1 MQDHRH
7 RPGWSAWL
15 ACGVCSS
22 FMGLGGAVW
31 STNASARDSDARGV
45 MTAMASSASR
55 PAVQWPRVRNAVP
68 PNARIEKRIARLL
81 AGMTL
86 EQKIGQMLQPEIR
99 YTTPADAQTYRFGS
113 ILNGGGSWPGNDQH
127 ASVADWVAL
136 ADAYYDASMGP
147 GGPAI
152 PILWGTDAVH
162 GHNNVIGA
170 TLFPHNIGLGATR
183 DPALI
188 ERIEQITAREVAVTG
203 LDWAFAPAVIVARDE
218 RWGRVYESYSED
230 PEIVRQYA
238 GPAVRGLQGVAGTR
252 SFLDAAHVL
261 ATAKHFIGDGGT
273 DHGVDRGNNLATE
286 QQLLD
291 IHGQGYITALQ
302 AGVQTVMASYS
313 SWQGN
318 KLHGHRYLLTEVL
331 KGRMGFDGLVVS
343 DWNGIEEVPGCT
355 PSKCAAAVNAGID
368 LFMVPQDWHAF
379 LDNTV
384 AQVRS
389 GEIAQSRIDDAVTR
403 ILRVKLRAGMFEKG
417 RPSSRPLAGKV
428 ELLGAPEHREVARRA
443 VRESLVLL
451 KNKGGLLPLSRRL
464 DVLVAGDAANDIG
477 KQSGGWSIT
486 WQGRET
492 TNADFP
498 GATAIFAGIKA
509 AVASAGG
516 TATLSVDGSY
526 VDKPDVAIVVFGENP
541 YTEMQGDIA
550 TIDYHGPDGG
560 PAGAD
565 AALLQRLKQA
575 GIPVVAVFI
584 SGRPLYVNPELNASD
599 AFVAAW
605 LPGSEGAGIAD
616 VLFRK
621 SNGQVNHDFTGKLAF
636 SWPRNVNQTTLNRR
650 DADYHPLF
658 PYGFGLRYS
667 DRDTLGDDLP

>member
-7 RPGWSAWL
+7 RPGSSAWL
-15 ACGVCSS
+15 VCGACGL
-22 FMGLGGAVW
+22 FIGFGGGAW
-31 STNASARDSDARGV
+31 AAAPASHAST
-45 MTAMASSASR
+45 
-55 PAVQWPRVRNAVP
+55 VQWPRVRSAVAP
-68 PNARIEKRIARLL
+68 DARLEQRIASLL
-81 AGMTL
+81 ASMTL

-99 YTTPADAQTYRFGS
+99 YTTPADAKTYRFGS
-113 ILNGGGSWPGNDQH
+113 ILNGGGSWPGNNQH

-136 ADAYYDASMGP
+136 ADAYYDASMSP

-152 PILWGTDAVH
+152 PIIWGTDAVH

-188 ERIEQITAREVAVTG
+188 ERIERITAKEVAVTG
-203 LDWAFAPAVIVARDE
+203 IDWAFAPAVIAARDE

-252 SFLDAAHVL
+252 SFLDAGHVL

-273 DHGVDRGNNLATE
+273 DRGVDRGNNLATE

-318 KLHGHRYLLTEVL
+318 KLHGHRYLLTDVL
-331 KGRMGFDGLVVS
+331 KHKMGFDGLIVS
-343 DWNGIEEVPGCT
+343 DWNGIEEVPGCA

-368 LFMVPQDWHAF
+368 LFMVPQDWQAF
-379 LDNTV
+379 LGNTV
-384 AQVRS
+384 AQVRA
-389 GEIAQSRIDDAVTR
+389 GEIPQSRIDDAVTR

-428 ELLGAPEHREVARRA
+428 KLLGAPEHRQVARRA

-451 KNKGGLLPLSRRL
+451 KNKGGLLPLPLKRK
-464 DVLVAGDAANDIG
+464 VLVAGDAADNIG

-492 TNADFP
+492 TNTDFP
-498 GATAIFAGIKA
+498 GATSIFAGIKA
-509 AVASAGG
+509 AVAHAGG

-526 VDKPDVAIVVFGENP
+526 TVKPDLAIVVFGENP

-550 TIDYHGPDGG
+550 TIDYQGPN
-560 PAGAD
+560 GAD

-621 SNGQVNHDFTGKLAF
+621 PNGQVNHDFTGRLSF
-636 SWPRNVNQTTLNRR
+636 SWPRNVNQTTVNRH
-650 DADYHPLF
+650 DAGYRPLF
-658 PYGFGLRYS
+658 PYGFGLKYS